1 MSLGLVGNREEIQDR
16 DQKQIPP
23 CHYFGLFTDFFLFSF
38 EIVPTEKIG
47 PLPSTFLNSQV
58 FTQEINKQKKT
69 DLGSFSNDLSFSVEI
84 NYWEVK
90 TAFHRHHKS
99 T

>member
-1 MSLGLVGNREEIQDR
+1 MSFNREIEGSDWVPLGTKGTEKVSLGLVGNREGIQDR

-58 FTQEINKQKKT
+58 FTQEINKQKKQ
-69 DLGSFSNDLSFSVEI
+69 I
-84 NYWEVK
+84 
-90 TAFHRHHKS
+90 
-99 T
+99 